1 MTRIWTRSLFL
12 MTLTVAGLAPIIHA
26 GPIINQTFSG
36 SFPASITGT
45 LPTQD
50 TALLEMFTL
59 PSSSDVNVTST
70 SYASGGFEPNLLLYN
85 STGNFIN
92 GGTPFGQ
99 PDPNTGIIGDMRL
112 TAPNLAAGVYTLAVT
127 DFLLNQSL
135 TAINLSDGFTV
146 NFGSG
151 TTFMDSNG
159 NQRSGNFALTINTA
173 GAGGEVPEPAT
184 LWLAAPFLAALVMRA
199 RKSSLTSSK

>member
-1 MTRIWTRSLFL
+1 MKQIWKLSLL
-12 MTLTVAGLAPIIHA
+12 CMGLTIVCLTPIQA
-26 GPIINQTFSG
+26 GPIINQNFSG

-45 LPTQD
+45 LPSQD

-59 PSSSDVNVTST
+59 PSSSDVTVTST
-70 SYASGGFEPNLLLYN
+70 SYASGGFEPNLLLYG

-92 GGTPFGQ
+92 AGIPFGQ

-112 TAPNLAAGVYTLAVT
+112 TASGLPAGMYTLAVT
-127 DFLLNQSL
+127 DFLLNQSV
-135 TAINLSDGFTV
+135 TATNLSDGFTV

-151 TTFMDSNG
+151 TTFIDSNG
-159 NQRSGNFALTINTA
+159 NSRSGNFALTINTA

-184 LWLAAPFLAALVMRA
+184 LWLAAPFLAVLVMRA
-199 RKSSLTSSK
+199 RKGSFSKQ